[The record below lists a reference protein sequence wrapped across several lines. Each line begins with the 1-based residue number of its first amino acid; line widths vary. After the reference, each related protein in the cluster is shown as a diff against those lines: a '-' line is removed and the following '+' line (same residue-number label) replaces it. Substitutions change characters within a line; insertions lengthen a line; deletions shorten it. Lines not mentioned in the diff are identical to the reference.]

1 MSKQEKAM
9 ISYWKCKD
17 GFSEI
22 NQWKSGC
29 WVKVTKPTDE
39 DMSVLKER
47 FAVPDFTHDAEDI
60 EERPRVDRED
70 NWLLVFIRVPCKSI
84 DEDGDT
90 VFSTAPVAILIRD
103 DVFITVNYYDTEVL
117 DDFIRWS
124 NRRHLDS
131 CKGYDLL
138 SSLMLS
144 TSVWYLKYLKQ
155 MNSMM
160 NVAEERLE
168 KKMDNDQLMRMM
180 GLGKFLI
187 YFMTSLKG
195 NATVLARIKLRVR
208 SLPHDEALLE
218 DAEIE
223 TQQALDTAE
232 IYSNI
237 LDRQQETYSSVI
249 GNNLNRIMKT
259 LTVVTILLMIPT
271 VIAGYY
277 GMNVPNGMETR
288 PFGFALAVTISVAL
302 MAIVYFFIRHSKYFK

>member
-1 MSKQEKAM
+1 M
-9 ISYWKCKD
+9 ITFWKCKD

-29 WVKVTKPTDE
+29 WIKVTEPTDE
-39 DMSVLKER
+39 DLALLKER
-47 FAVPDFTHDAEDI
+47 FDVPDFTHDAKDI

-70 NWLLVFIRVPCKSI
+70 NWMLVFIRVPCKRI

-90 VFSTAPVAILIRD
+90 VFSTAPVAIMIRD
-103 DVFITVNYYDTEVL
+103 DVFITVAYFDNEVL

-124 NRRHLDS
+124 IQRRINN
-131 CKGYDLL
+131 CKGYDLML
-138 SSLMLS
+138 SLMLS

-155 MNSMM
+155 MNAMM
-160 NVAEERLE
+160 NTAEERLE
-168 KKMDNDQLMRMM
+168 EKMDNDELMRMM

-187 YFMTSLKG
+187 YFITSLKG
-195 NATVLARIKLRVR
+195 NAMVLARIKLRVR
-208 SLPHDEALLE
+208 TLPHDEALLE
-218 DAEIE
+218 DVEIE

-237 LDRQQETYSSVI
+237 LEREQETYSSVI

-271 VIAGYY
+271 VVAGYY
-277 GMNVPNGMETR
+277 GMNVPNFMESWW
-288 PFGFALAVTISVAL
+288 FGFPFALVVSVLL
-302 MAIVYFFIRHSKYFK
+302 MACCYFFMRHSKFFK

>member
-1 MSKQEKAM
+1 M
-9 ISYWKCKD
+9 ISYWKCKE

-29 WVKVTKPTDE
+29 WVRVTAPTEDE
-39 DMSVLKER
+39 LSLLSER
-47 FAVPDFTHDAEDI
+47 FAVPLDFIHDAEDI

-70 NWLLVFIRVPCKSI
+70 NWLLVFVRVPCKRV
-84 DEDGDT
+84 DDDGET
-90 VFSTAPVAILIRD
+90 LFSTAPLAIIIRD
-103 DVFITVNYYDTEVL
+103 DVFITVNYYDNEVL

-124 NRRHLDS
+124 SRRHMNS

-138 SSLMLS
+138 LSLMLS

-155 MNSMM
+155 MNAMM
-160 NVAEERLE
+160 SVAEERLE
-168 KKMDNDQLMRMM
+168 EKMDNEQLMRMM

-187 YFMTSLKG
+187 YFITSLKG

-223 TQQALDTAE
+223 TQQASDTAE

-277 GMNVPNGMETR
+277 GMNVPNSMENW
-288 PFGFALAVTISVAL
+288 PFGFPLAIAISVIL
-302 MAIVYFFIRHSKYFK
+302 MAIVYFFIRHSKFFK

>member
-1 MSKQEKAM
+1 MR
-9 ISYWKCKD
+9 
-17 GFSEI
+17 
-22 NQWKSGC
+22 
-29 WVKVTKPTDE
+29 VTAPTEDE
-39 DMSVLKER
+39 LSLLSER
-47 FAVPDFTHDAEDI
+47 FAVPLDFIHDAEDI

-70 NWLLVFIRVPCKSI
+70 NWLLVFVRVPCKRV
-84 DEDGDT
+84 DDDGET
-90 VFSTAPVAILIRD
+90 LFSTAPLAILIRD
-103 DVFITVNYYDTEVL
+103 DVFITVNYYDNEVL

-124 NRRHLDS
+124 SRRHMNS

-138 SSLMLS
+138 LSLMLS

-155 MNSMM
+155 MNAMM
-160 NVAEERLE
+160 SVAEERLE
-168 KKMDNDQLMRMM
+168 EKMDNDQLMRMM

-187 YFMTSLKG
+187 YFITSLKG

-223 TQQALDTAE
+223 TQQAIDTAE

-277 GMNVPNGMETR
+277 GMNVPNSMENW
-288 PFGFALAVTISVAL
+288 PFGFPLAIAISVIL
-302 MAIVYFFIRHSKYFK
+302 MAIVYFFIRHSKFFK

>member
-1 MSKQEKAM
+1 M

-22 NQWKSGC
+22 HQWKSGC
-29 WVKVTKPTDE
+29 WIKVTKPTAE
-39 DMSVLKER
+39 DLALLKER
-47 FAVPDFTHDAEDI
+47 FAVPNFTHDAEDI
-60 EERPRVDRED
+60 EERPRVDHED
-70 NWLLVFIRVPCKSI
+70 NWSLVFVRVPNKSK

-90 VFSTAPVAILIRD
+90 MFSTAPMAILIRD

-124 NRRHLDS
+124 NQRRVKN

-138 SSLMLS
+138 LSLMLS

-155 MNSMM
+155 MNAMM
-160 NVAEERLE
+160 NAAELRLE
-168 KKMDNDQLMRMM
+168 QKMDNDELMRTM

-187 YFMTSLKG
+187 YFITSLTG
-195 NATVLARIKLRVR
+195 NMTVLTRLKKRLRF
-208 SLPHDEALLE
+208 LPHDEDLLE
-218 DAEIE
+218 DVEIE
-223 TQQALDTAE
+223 TQQALDTAS

-237 LDRQQETYSSVI
+237 LERQQETYSSVI

-277 GMNVPNGMETR
+277 GMNVPNGLETKWMGF
-288 PFGFALAVTISVAL
+288 PFAIAISVVL
-302 MAIVYFFIRHSKYFK
+302 MAIVYFFIRNSKFFK

>member
-1 MSKQEKAM
+1 M

-29 WVKVTKPTDE
+29 WIRVTKPTDE
-39 DMSVLKER
+39 ELSLLSER
-47 FAVPDFTHDAEDI
+47 FAVPLDFIDDAQDI
-60 EERPRVDRED
+60 EERPRVDHED
-70 NWLLVFIRVPCKSI
+70 NWVLVFVRVPCKRI
-84 DEDGDT
+84 DEDGET
-90 VFSTAPVAILIRD
+90 IFSTAPLAILIRD
-103 DVFITVNYYDTEVL
+103 DVFITVSYFDNEVL
-117 DDFIRWS
+117 DDFIQWS
-124 NRRHLDS
+124 NRRRINYS
-131 CKGYDLL
+131 KSYNLL
-138 SSLMLS
+138 LSLMLS

-160 NVAEERLE
+160 NVAEQRLD
-168 KKMDNDQLMRMM
+168 KKMDNDELMRMM
-180 GLGKFLI
+180 GLGKYLI
-187 YFMTSLKG
+187 YFITSLKG

-208 SLPHDEALLE
+208 TLPHDEDLLE

-223 TQQALDTAE
+223 TQQAIDTAE

-237 LDRQQETYSSVI
+237 LDQQQETYSSVI

-288 PFGFALAVTISVAL
+288 WLGFPFAVLLSIVL
-302 MAIVYFFIRHSKYFK
+302 MALVYIFIRHSKFFK

>member
-1 MSKQEKAM
+1 M

-22 NQWKSGC
+22 HQWKSGC
-29 WVKVTKPTDE
+29 WIKVSKPTAD
-39 DMSVLKER
+39 DLALLKER
-47 FAVPDFTHDAEDI
+47 FAVPDFTHDAKDI
-60 EERPRVDRED
+60 EERPRVDHED
-70 NWLLVFIRVPCKSI
+70 NWTLVFVRIPSKGI

-90 VFSTAPVAILIRD
+90 VFTTAPLAVLIRD

-124 NRRHLDS
+124 NQRRIYS

-138 SSLMLS
+138 LSLMLS

-155 MNSMM
+155 MNSML

-168 KKMDNDQLMRMM
+168 QKMDNDELMRTM
-180 GLGKFLI
+180 GIGKFLI
-187 YFMTSLKG
+187 YFITSLKG
-195 NATVLARIKLRVR
+195 NMTVLARLKKRASIYN
-208 SLPHDEALLE
+208 DILE
-218 DAEIE
+218 
-223 TQQALDTAE
+223 
-232 IYSNI
+232 
-237 LDRQQETYSSVI
+237 RQQETYSSII

-277 GMNVPNGMETR
+277 GMNVPNGMESHWL
-288 PFGFALAVTISVAL
+288 GFPLAIILSVVL
-302 MAIVYFFIRHSKYFK
+302 MALVYFFIRHSKFFK